1 MNGRRTIRIG
11 GCLALLLG
19 ILISTSCASAP
30 RPGTYTRLLITGAE
44 IRAAK
49 YRTAYEALT
58 HHREL
63 IMLEGEIGFK
73 GGDESAFGRGAQE
86 YFKPMLVVN
95 GNFNLNDAVTT
106 LRRIPAENILAIR
119 LYRSSMVPPKYR
131 IRSESRNGVIEV
143 NTR

>member
-1 MNGRRTIRIG
+1 V
-11 GCLALLLG
+11 
-19 ILISTSCASAP
+19 
-30 RPGTYTRLLITGAE
+30 ITGTE
-44 IRAAK
+44 IRVAK

-63 IMLEGEIGFK
+63 IVLEGEIGFR
-73 GGDESAFGRGAQE
+73 GGDESAFGRDSQE

-95 GNFNLNDAVTT
+95 GNFNMNDTITT
-106 LRRIPAENILAIR
+106 LRHIPAENILAIR

-143 NTR
+143 NTK

>member
-1 MNGRRTIRIG
+1 MSGCRTVRRG
-11 GCLALLLG
+11 GSLVLFVG
-19 ILISTSCASAP
+19 IIISTACASAP
-30 RPGTYTRLLITGAE
+30 RSGTYTRLVITGAE

-95 GNFNLNDAVTT
+95 GNFNLNDAITT

-131 IRSESRNGVIEV
+131 VRSESRNGVIEV

>member
-1 MNGRRTIRIG
+1 MNGCRTVRRG
-11 GCLALLLG
+11 GSLG
-19 ILISTSCASAP
+19 LFVGIVISTACASAP
-30 RPGTYTRLLITGAE
+30 RPGTYTRLVITGAE

-58 HHREL
+58 NHREL

-86 YFKPMLVVN
+86 YFKPMVVVN
-95 GNFNLNDAVTT
+95 GNFNLNDAITT

-131 IRSESRNGVIEV
+131 VRSESRNGVIEV

>member
-1 MNGRRTIRIG
+1 M
-11 GCLALLLG
+11 
-19 ILISTSCASAP
+19 ILTACASAP
-30 RPGTYTRLLITGAE
+30 RPGTYTRLVITGAQ
-44 IRAAK
+44 IRADE
-49 YRTAYEALT
+49 YHTAYEALT

-63 IMLEGEIGFK
+63 IVLEGEIGFR
-73 GGDESAFGRGAQE
+73 GGDESAFGRSAQE

-95 GNFNLNDAVTT
+95 GNFNLNDAITT

-131 IRSESRNGVIEV
+131 LRSESRNGVIEI

>member
-1 MNGRRTIRIG
+1 MNDRTIRRWVG
-11 GCLALLLG
+11 LVLCVGALG
-19 ILISTSCASAP
+19 STACASSA

-44 IRAAK
+44 IRAAE

-63 IMLEGEIGFK
+63 IVLEGQIGFK
-73 GGDESAFGRGAQE
+73 GGNESAFGGDAQE

-106 LRRIPAENILAIR
+106 LRRIPAANIQVIR

-131 IRSESRNGVIEV
+131 IRSESRGGVIEV
-143 NTR
+143 STR